1 MASRTASSSPQRPN
15 HRASLALFA
24 ALCGVLVVPAAV
36 VLARQSPRVGLLDAG
51 WAAPVALVF
60 SIGALLF
67 ARGASSEID
76 RTLDRAA
83 GRGRVRASRWL
94 AVAGISIALAAAI
107 AVGFYH
113 LLLHLEG

>member
-1 MASRTASSSPQRPN
+1 MVSPTASSSRRPN
-15 HRASLALFA
+15 HRASVALLA
-24 ALCGVLVVPAAV
+24 ALLGVLAVPAGV
-36 VLARQSPRVGLLDAG
+36 VLARQSPSIDIVDAA
-51 WAAPVALVF
+51 WAAPFALAFSVA
-60 SIGALLF
+60 ALLF
-67 ARGASSEID
+67 ARSAKGEIE
-76 RTLDRAA
+76 RTLELAG